1 MNPAEQAEK
10 SFSRFFA
17 VIRRLR
23 GEGGCPW
30 DIEQTPLSMRD
41 DLIEEAFEAVEA
53 ISERDAA
60 HVKEELGDVLLN
72 TLIIA
77 YMHEQAGD
85 FSVREMFD
93 ALTEKLVRRHPHVF
107 SESEANA
114 YLKNT
119 AQAKAGALSPD
130 EVLAQWDEIKA
141 GVEKRKGE
149 SILDEVGAGF
159 PPLLKALKLQK
170 KAAKKSFDWRNAD
183 EVRAKVMEEFD
194 EVLEAA
200 ENVNAARASDGRDAV
215 EPFTAASTVA
225 LDTAQLALEEEIG
238 DLLFA
243 VVNWARHLRA
253 DPVTALS
260 RANDKF
266 SARFLA
272 VERAVEAEGRDMK
285 SLTLEELDAYWERAK
300 ASQTAE
306 TTRYP

>member
-23 GEGGCPW
+23 GEDGCPW

-41 DLIEEAFEAVEA
+41 DLIEEAFEAAEA

-85 FSVREMFD
+85 FSVWEMFD

-114 YLKNT
+114 FLKNT
-119 AQAKAGALSPD
+119 AQTKAGALSSD
-130 EVLAQWDEIKA
+130 EVLAQWDAIKA
-141 GVEKRKGE
+141 SVEKRKGE

-183 EVRAKVMEEFD
+183 EVRSKVTEEFN
-194 EVLEAA
+194 EVLEAV
-200 ENVNAARASDGRDAV
+200 ENVKTARILDGRDAH
-215 EPFTAASTVA
+215 EPFTAASNDA

-243 VVNWARHLRA
+243 VVNWSRHLRV
-253 DPVTALS
+253 DPAVALS
-260 RANDKF
+260 RANGKF
-266 SARFLA
+266 STRF
-272 VERAVEAEGRDMK
+272 RAVECAVEADGKDMK

-300 ASQTAE
+300 AS
-306 TTRYP
+306 RGVLR